1 MGRISVLSKKS
12 KAIGFIL
19 LSAFGF
25 AMMNVFI
32 KLAGDLPVMQKGFFR
47 NLVAMFAA
55 CIVLLRQKSGFRW
68 KKGNLPLLLLRASF
82 GTLGI
87 FCNFYAVDHLVLADA
102 NILNKM
108 SPFFAI
114 LFSLVLLRERANA
127 VQIGAVLAAFCGAL
141 LVIKPGFSAALRPAL
156 IGLFGGLCAGL
167 AYTAVRALSKK
178 GEVGARIVFF
188 FSAFSTLVA
197 LPALLFDYHPMSFAQ
212 FACLIAAGLAAT
224 LGQFGVT
231 LAYAHAPA
239 KEISVFDYTQVLF
252 AALLGFFIF
261 GQTPD
266 IWSVIGYLVI
276 CGISVVMFFYN
287 RTLES
292 KEQLDERV

>member
-1 MGRISVLSKKS
+1 MLSNKS

-25 AMMNVFI
+25 ALMSTFVR
-32 KLAGDLPVMQKGFFR
+32 LAGDLPSMQKSFFR
-47 NLVAMFAA
+47 NLVAMFVAA
-55 CIVLLRQKSGFRW
+55 IALRREGISW
-68 KKGNLPLLLLRASF
+68 KWEKGNLPMLLLRATC

-87 FCNFYAVDHLVLADA
+87 LCNYYAIDHLVLADA

-114 LFSLVLLRERANA
+114 LFSLFMLKERAN
-127 VQIGAVLAAFCGAL
+127 VWQYLAVLAAFGGSML
-141 LVIKPGFSAALRPAL
+141 IIKPGFSAVMFPAL
-156 IGLFGGLCAGL
+156 IGLLGGIFAGA

-178 GEVGARIVFF
+178 GEKSARIVFF
-188 FSAFSTLVA
+188 FSAFSTLVC
-197 LPALLFDYHPMSFAQ
+197 LPYLIVDFHPMQWWQLAS
-212 FACLIAAGLAAT
+212 LLGAGAAAT

-252 AALLGFFIF
+252 SALLGFFLFDQI
-261 GQTPD
+261 PD
-266 IWSVIGYLVI
+266 GLSVLGYLVI
-276 CGISVVMFFYN
+276 CGVSVLMFFYN

-292 KEQLDERV
+292 REQASGRR

>member
-1 MGRISVLSKKS
+1 MLSNKS

-25 AMMNVFI
+25 ALMSTFVR
-32 KLAGDLPVMQKGFFR
+32 LAGDLPSMQKSFFR
-47 NLVAMFAA
+47 NLVAMFVAA
-55 CIVLLRQKSGFRW
+55 IALRREGISW
-68 KKGNLPLLLLRASF
+68 KWEKGNLPMLLLRATC

-87 FCNFYAVDHLVLADA
+87 LCNYYAIDHLVLADA

-114 LFSLVLLRERANA
+114 LFSLFMLKERAN
-127 VQIGAVLAAFCGAL
+127 VWQYLAVLAAFGGSML
-141 LVIKPGFSAALRPAL
+141 IIKPGFSADMFPAL
-156 IGLFGGLCAGL
+156 IGLLGGIFAGA

-178 GEVGARIVFF
+178 GEKSARIVFF
-188 FSAFSTLVA
+188 FSAFSTIVC
-197 LPALLFDYHPMSFAQ
+197 LPYLLLDYHPMTWGQ
-212 FACLIAAGLAAT
+212 LACLLAAGASAA

-252 AALLGFFIF
+252 SAILGFFLF
-261 GQTPD
+261 GQVPD
-266 IWSVIGYLVI
+266 GLSFVGYFVI
-276 CGISVVMFFYN
+276 CGVSVLMFFYN

-292 KEQLDERV
+292 REQARGGKV

>member
-1 MGRISVLSKKS
+1 MLSNKS

-25 AMMNVFI
+25 ALMSTFVR
-32 KLAGDLPVMQKGFFR
+32 LAGDLPSMQKSFFR
-47 NLVAMFAA
+47 NLVAMVVAA
-55 CIVLLRQKSGFRW
+55 VALRRKGVSW
-68 KKGNLPLLLLRASF
+68 KWEKGNLPLLLLRATC

-87 FCNFYAVDHLVLADA
+87 LCNYYAIDRLVLADA

-114 LFSLVLLRERANA
+114 LFSLFLLRERAN
-127 VQIGAVLAAFCGAL
+127 VWQYLAVLAAFGGSML
-141 LVIKPGFSAALRPAL
+141 IIKPGFSSDMFPAL
-156 IGLFGGLCAGL
+156 IGLFGGIFAGA

-178 GEVGARIVFF
+178 GENSARIVFF
-188 FSAFSTLVA
+188 FSTFSTLVC
-197 LPALLFDYHPMSFAQ
+197 LPYLLVDFHPMQWWQLAS
-212 FACLIAAGLAAT
+212 LLGAGAAAT

-252 AALLGFFIF
+252 SALLGFFLFDQI
-261 GQTPD
+261 PD
-266 IWSVIGYLVI
+266 GLSVIGYLVI
-276 CGISVVMFFYN
+276 CGVSVIMFFYN

-292 KEQLDERV
+292 REQASGRS

>member
-1 MGRISVLSKKS
+1 MLSNKS

-25 AMMNVFI
+25 AMMSMFVR
-32 KLAGDLPVMQKGFFR
+32 LAGDLPSIQKSFFR
-47 NLVAMFAA
+47 NVVAMVVAGVMLWRDGA
-55 CIVLLRQKSGFRW
+55 GFKW
-68 KKGNLPLLLLRASF
+68 EKGNLPLLLLRSAC

-87 FCNFYAVDHLVLADA
+87 FCNFYAIDHLLLADA

-114 LFSLVLLRERANA
+114 LFSLVLLKERANA
-127 VQIGAVLAAFCGAL
+127 VQYLAVLAAFGGSML
-141 LVIKPGFSAALRPAL
+141 IVKPGFSSAAFPAL
-156 IGLFGGLCAGL
+156 IGLLGGVGAGA

-178 GEVGARIVFF
+178 GENSARIVFF
-188 FSAFSTLVA
+188 FSAFSTLSC
-197 LPALLFDYHPMSFAQ
+197 LPFLIVDFHPMTWGQ
-212 FACLIAAGLAAT
+212 LACLLCAGGSAT

-252 AALLGFFIF
+252 SAVFGFLLF
-261 GQTPD
+261 GQIPD
-266 IWSVIGYLVI
+266 GLSVLGYIVI
-276 CGISVVMFFYN
+276 CGVSVLMFFYN

-292 KEQLDERV
+292 REQARGGKV